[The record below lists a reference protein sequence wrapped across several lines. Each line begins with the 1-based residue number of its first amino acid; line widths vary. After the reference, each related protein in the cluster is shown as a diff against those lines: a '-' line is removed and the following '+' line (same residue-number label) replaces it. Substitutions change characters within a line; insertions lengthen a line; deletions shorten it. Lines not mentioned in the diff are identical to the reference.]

1 MRLKNKTAIITGG
14 GTGIGL
20 ASAQLFCKE
29 GANVS
34 IVGRRPEP
42 LEKARSLIGDNLLA
56 IQGDITE
63 DDTRGRLV
71 EQTLERF
78 GGIDILVNNA
88 GIFTGGPLHET
99 DASELDRTLD
109 VNLKSGFKLCQAVLP
124 TMMNGSG
131 GSIIH
136 IGSILGMISL
146 PETAAYNV
154 SKGGQIQLSRSIAVE
169 YGSYGIRSNIICP
182 GMIETEMT
190 EFLRENKDLMEEWIK
205 DYPIGR
211 FGRPDDVA
219 HACLYLASEESS
231 FVTGAVIP
239 VDGGFTAH

>member
-20 ASAQLFCKE
+20 ASAKLFCKE

-34 IVGRRPEP
+34 IVGRRQEP
-42 LEKARSLIGDNLLA
+42 LEKAKSLIGDNLLT

-63 DDTRGRLV
+63 DATLDRLV
-71 EQTLERF
+71 KQTLERF

-88 GIFTGGPLHET
+88 GIFTMGPMHEM
-99 DASELDRTLD
+99 DNREWDRTMD
-109 VNLKSGFKLCQAVLP
+109 VNLRSGFKLCKAVIP
-124 TMMNGSG
+124 SMMGGSG

-136 IGSILGMISL
+136 IGSILGIVSV

-169 YGSYGIRSNIICP
+169 YGSYGIRSNILCP

-190 EFLRENKDLMEEWIK
+190 ESLRENKNLMKEWIK

-211 FGRPDDVA
+211 FGKPDDVA

-239 VDGGFTAH
+239 IDGGFTAH

>member
-34 IVGRRPEP
+34 IVGRRQEP
-42 LEKARSLIGDNLLA
+42 LEKAKSLIGDNLLA

-63 DDTRGRLV
+63 DATLDRLGK
-71 EQTLERF
+71 QTLERF

-88 GIFTGGPLHET
+88 GIFTMGPMHEM
-99 DASELDRTLD
+99 DSREWDRTLD
-109 VNLKSGFKLCQAVLP
+109 VNLRSGFKLCKAILP
-124 TMMNGSG
+124 TMMHGGG

-136 IGSILGMISL
+136 IGSILGMISV

-169 YGSYGIRSNIICP
+169 YGSYGIRSNILCP

-190 EFLRENKDLMEEWIK
+190 ESLRENEDLMKEWIK

-211 FGRPDDVA
+211 FGKPDDVA

-239 VDGGFTAH
+239 IDGGFTAH